1 MTVYIL
7 ANAHRTT
14 LYVGVTS
21 DLPRQ
26 LAEHRSGEVPGFTD
40 RYNVHALVYVE
51 PHERPRDAIE
61 RDKRVKRWRR
71 DWKVALIEQ
80 QNPDWRDLSDDLL

>member
-1 MTVYIL
+1 M
-7 ANAHRTT
+7 
-14 LYVGVTS
+14 
-21 DLPRQ
+21 
-26 LAEHRSGEVPGFTD
+26 
-40 RYNVHALVYVE
+40 E